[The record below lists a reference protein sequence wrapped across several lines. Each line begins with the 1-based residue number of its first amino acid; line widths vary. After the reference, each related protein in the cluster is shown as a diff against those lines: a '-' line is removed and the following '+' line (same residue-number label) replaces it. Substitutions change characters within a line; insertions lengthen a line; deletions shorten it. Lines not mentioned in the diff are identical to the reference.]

1 MTDEELDGAES
12 PNWIAVYKPGL
23 SQLVKDHAAALL
35 RIADLETENKLLKR
49 PTEDGYR

>member
-23 SQLVKDHAAALL
+23 RQRELDLAAAYL
-35 RIADLETENKLLKR
+35 RIAELETENKLLKR